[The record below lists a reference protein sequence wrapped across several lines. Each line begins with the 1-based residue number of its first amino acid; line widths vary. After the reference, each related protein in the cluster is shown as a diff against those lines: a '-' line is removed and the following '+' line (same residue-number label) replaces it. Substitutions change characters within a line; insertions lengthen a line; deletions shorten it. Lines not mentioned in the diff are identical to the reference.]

1 MCYFMTLTVIK
12 IMYRLR
18 FMDVWVWSIG
28 GVTQVL
34 GEELFQY
41 RFVYHNRHM
50 DWRGVEFAPASN
62 RPSRRIMDNLLSNK
76 AYSGRK

>member
-1 MCYFMTLTVIK
+1 M
-12 IMYRLR
+12 
-18 FMDVWVWSIG
+18 
-28 GVTQVL
+28 
-34 GEELFQY
+34 FQY